1 MYNGLKTLCLF
12 DPGGSQ
18 VQEIKMCRIRQI
30 FDKDKIENLPGVIAA
45 QLEKIRLEE
54 RVKPGMLIGITVGSR
69 GITHIPLITQ
79 CVIKEVKKRGGVPFI
94 LPAMGSHGGA
104 TAEGQKKI
112 IEHYGITEKTMG
124 VPIKS
129 SMEVVELG
137 RLENGLP
144 VYFDKIAF
152 EADGIIVVNRIKVHT
167 AFKSAIESGL
177 CKMLSVGLGNHQG
190 ASLVHS
196 LGLKGLRDHMVD
208 FVRVILE
215 KAPILCGLGILENAY
230 DDTYRLMVA
239 LPGDFEKVD
248 MELLRECKKIMPA
261 LPVSEIDILMIQ
273 EIGKNISG
281 TGMDTNI
288 VGGIKE
294 YREGEYD
301 PPKIKKIIVLDLSKE
316 ADGNALGIGLADLI
330 TRKLYDKID
339 LRATYENTVTTTF
352 LERAK
357 IPMICKNE
365 EEAFQIAL
373 KTSWNLPGTKPRIA
387 IIRNTLKLDEL
398 YVSDPIWDEIRKKA
412 NIRSYG
418 KWEELRFDQQ
428 GNLVLR
434 I

>member
-1 MYNGLKTLCLF
+1 M
-12 DPGGSQ
+12 Q
-18 VQEIKMCRIRQI
+18 QIKMYRIRQI
-30 FDKDKIENLPGVIAA
+30 FRKDKIEHIPGEIAI
-45 QLEKIRLEE
+45 QFEKIRLNEMI
-54 RVKPGMLIGITVGSR
+54 KPGMQIGITVGSR
-69 GITHIPLITQ
+69 GITHIPFIIQ
-79 CVIKEVKKRGGVPFI
+79 CVIEEVRRRGGIPFI

-104 TAEGQKKI
+104 TAEGQRKL
-112 IEHYGITEKTMG
+112 IEHFGITEKTMG

-129 SMEVVELG
+129 SMDVVELG

-152 EADGIIVVNRIKVHT
+152 EADGIVVVNRIKVHT

-190 ASLVHS
+190 AILVHS
-196 LGLKGLRDHMVD
+196 LGVRGLRDHLVD

-215 KAPILCGLGILENAY
+215 KAPVLCGLGILENAY
-230 DDTYRLMVA
+230 DDTYRLVAA
-239 LPGDFEKVD
+239 LPEDFERVD
-248 MELLRECKKIMPA
+248 MELLGECKRIMPA
-261 LPVSEIDILMIQ
+261 LPVSEIDILIIQ

-288 VGGIKE
+288 VGGIRD
-294 YREGEYD
+294 YRDGEYH

-339 LRATYENTVTTTF
+339 LKATYENTVTTTF

-357 IPMICKNE
+357 IPMICENE

-373 KTSWNLPGTKPRIA
+373 KTSWNLPGMKSRIA

-398 YVSDPIWDEIRKKA
+398 YVSDPIWDEIRGKP
-412 NIRSYG
+412 NILPCG
-418 KWEELRFDQQ
+418 DWEELRFDQQ
-428 GNLVLR
+428 GDLILR